1 MAWEF
6 SFLYFLQELHNPV
19 LDKIMLFITSL
30 GNDGLFWIGVAVLM
44 VFFKKYRKCAF
55 SIGIALILMELIGN
69 GIVKDLVMR
78 DRPCWIDPT
87 VELLL
92 KAPSSYSFPSGH
104 TFAGFASAVTI
115 FLNHKREGIAAIVVA
130 SLIAFSRMYL
140 FVHFPTDIL
149 GGIAFGIGVAVLV
162 YFGMTKL
169 LASDFWKKL
178 MKKFK
183 LA

>member
-1 MAWEF
+1 MDWEF

-30 GNDGLFWIGVAVLM
+30 GNEGLLWIGIAVVML
-44 VFFKKYRKCAF
+44 FFKKYRKCGI
-55 SIGIALILMELIGN
+55 SIGVALLLMEITGNLVLKELI
-69 GIVKDLVMR
+69 MR

-104 TFAGFASAVTI
+104 TFAGFAASVTI
-115 FLNHKREGIAAIVVA
+115 FLNHKKEGIAAIIVA

-149 GGIAFGIGVAVLV
+149 GGMVFGTGIAVLV
-162 YFGMTKL
+162 YFGM
-169 LASDFWKKL
+169 
-178 MKKFK
+178 KKFAPMVQAK
-183 LA
+183 ISERKK

>member
-1 MAWEF
+1 MNWEF

-30 GNDGLFWIGVAVLM
+30 GNDGLFWIGIAVLM

-55 SIGIALILMELIGN
+55 SIGVALILMEFIGN

-115 FLNHKREGIAAIVVA
+115 FLNHKKEGIAAIVIA
-130 SLIAFSRMYL
+130 ALIAFSRMYL
-140 FVHFPTDIL
+140 FVHFPTDVLASIVL
-149 GGIAFGIGVAVLV
+149 GTAIAVGV
-162 YFGMTKL
+162 YFVMKRV
-169 LASDFWKKL
+169 KKV
-178 MKKFK
+178 KK
-183 LA
+183 

>member
-6 SFLYFLQELHNPV
+6 SFLYFLQELHSPV

-30 GNDGLFWIGVAVLM
+30 GNEGILWIAVAVVM
-44 VFFKKYRKCAF
+44 VFFKKYRKCAL
-55 SIGIALILMELIGN
+55 SIGVSLLLMELVGN
-69 GIVKDLVMR
+69 VILKDLIAR

-104 TFAGFASAVTI
+104 TFAGFASAFSV
-115 FLNHKREGIAAIVVA
+115 FLHHKKEGIAALVIA
-130 SLIAFSRMYL
+130 ALIAFSRMYL

-149 GGIAFGIGVAVLV
+149 GGIVFGFGIALLV
-162 YFGMTKL
+162 YVCGNKL
-169 LASDFWKKL
+169 VASPRFQRLVQKKQ
-178 MKKFK
+178 K
-183 LA
+183 

>member
-1 MAWEF
+1 MNWEF
-6 SFLYFLQELHNPV
+6 SFLYFLQELHHPV

-30 GNDGLFWIGVAVLM
+30 GNEGLLCIGIAVVML
-44 VFFKKYRKCAF
+44 FFKKYRKCA
-55 SIGIALILMELIGN
+55 IGIGLSLLLMEITGNLILKELIQ
-69 GIVKDLVMR
+69 R

-104 TFAGFASAVTI
+104 TFAGFAASVSI
-115 FLNHKREGIAAIVVA
+115 FLNHKKEGIAAIIVA

-149 GGIAFGIGVAVLV
+149 GGMVFGTGIAVLV
-162 YFGMTKL
+162 YFGM
-169 LASDFWKKL
+169 KKYAP
-178 MKKFK
+178 MIQAKISARKK
-183 LA
+183 